1 MLVIF
6 FLYLSYNCS
15 GEIMKNNLK
24 IFSITF
30 DTKVKILIIICVI
43 IAITIISYS
52 FFYICVSSN
61 KSQPKE
67 IQSIENMLDV
77 IAYEA
82 KYSIVVNS
90 NKTTNTYMI
99 CEDVDFENNI
109 YNITVNNDLN
119 ISITSDSTKLQKN
132 DMQYEYISQEI
143 SFKNPIAFS
152 SIINCIKK
160 ISSDQIKGKITRVE
174 QNDRYIY
181 EITTEEEYIEKV
193 KKIEICVLKEN
204 CKIFEIKLYNLDEK
218 ELYSIDFESFNVKK

>member
-1 MLVIF
+1 
-6 FLYLSYNCS
+6 
-15 GEIMKNNLK
+15 MKNNLK

-52 FFYICVSSN
+52 FYYICINSN
-61 KSQPKE
+61 KPQE
-67 IQSIENMLDV
+67 IETKNIESILDV
-77 IAYEA
+77 KSYEA
-82 KYSIVVNS
+82 KYSIVVNG

-99 CEDVDFENNI
+99 FEDVDFENNI

-143 SFKNPIAFS
+143 SFKNPVAFS
-152 SIINCIKK
+152 SVINCIKK

-181 EITTEEEYIEKV
+181 EIVTEEEYIEKV

-204 CKIFEIKLYNLDEK
+204 CKLFEIKMYNFDEK
-218 ELYSIDFESFNVKK
+218 ELYSIAFESFNVKK

>member
-1 MLVIF
+1 
-6 FLYLSYNCS
+6 
-15 GEIMKNNLK
+15 MKNNLK

-52 FFYICVSSN
+52 FYYICVNNSN
-61 KSQPKE
+61 KEQEFESKNVE
-67 IQSIENMLDV
+67 SILDV
-77 IAYEA
+77 KSYEA

-204 CKIFEIKLYNLDEK
+204 CKIFEIKMYNFDEK
-218 ELYSIDFESFNVKK
+218 ELYSIAFESFNVKK